1 MSGSAKHF
9 LSCIHLT
16 MQHHVMATSHA
27 LGSLHIN
34 CVSVYVH
41 VYVLCVC
48 VCVFVCVCVCVC
60 VCVRVCVPVSGGP
73 CAVIYDVMWNS
84 LL

>member
-48 VCVFVCVCVCVC
+48 VCVCLCVSVCVC
-60 VCVRVCVPVSGGP
+60 VCVRTRVCASVRGAMCG
-73 CAVIYDVMWNS
+73 D
-84 LL
+84 L